1 MLEAGQRSFLGA
13 MILATCP
20 IGVEQI
26 VKIKNKIGR
35 GVTAGKGASESTD
48 KQMSTEF
55 WR

>member
-1 MLEAGQRSFLGA
+1 M
-13 MILATCP
+13 ATCS

-35 GVTAGKGASESTD
+35 GGAAGKGASESTD
-48 KQMSTEF
+48 KQVSTEF